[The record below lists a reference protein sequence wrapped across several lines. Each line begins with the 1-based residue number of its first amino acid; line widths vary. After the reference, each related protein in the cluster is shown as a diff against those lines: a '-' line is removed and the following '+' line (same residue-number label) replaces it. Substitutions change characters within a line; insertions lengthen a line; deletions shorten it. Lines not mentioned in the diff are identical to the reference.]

1 MKGVLQKNDHGFCRK
16 NCRPYSIRRF
26 FLLTFGL
33 AAALFSVIFLS
44 ASVYFS
50 TTIQNQTY
58 TWMKEAMEM
67 YNGQVSKDFKNIS
80 LYLLELCSENAD
92 VSGLGEMKKDA
103 PGLYTSMIRIKKQ
116 LAAGIASF
124 SYADGFYIYAP
135 GNDSFVTQLNSYV
148 YETESNFACSKAISN
163 FFRTM
168 EKGEEKKLDMSRW
181 FLLQVGDESFLLRVM
196 KIHGVYTGAW
206 ANIER
211 VNSSFQYFNELEA
224 SVLYVDEK
232 GKPIGNGDFSGETL
246 HPADAL
252 EEPFVQRTSD
262 GTSYL
267 TVSNKLDY
275 CDYYIVALIP
285 TRSMDALVSPL
296 YSALL
301 IAVLIFA
308 ASIFAFF
315 MVVSRLI
322 NEQEKVL
329 WALIASMRKGN
340 FDTRIANRSR
350 FVEVGNMVDIFNDAV
365 DEIRNLRIDIYKQ
378 KLIKKEIEIQYLKG
392 QIAPHFLIN
401 CLNTIFT
408 LSADSGNRKLLQ
420 ETIRTLSEH
429 LRYTLSSRT
438 TVPLEEEM
446 RYVKNYLT
454 LTALRFPECVS
465 YKTNIG
471 EETRDAA
478 VFPLLVLMLTE
489 NSIKNNVTMG
499 EEFSVEICSYPYE
512 EAGCRK
518 IHITHVDSGKG
529 FSEEALARYNH
540 MELHENLRKDG
551 CGVGIYNIVMRLRL
565 IWGEEASIRFSNEPG
580 SGARIDIDFPYIP
593 YQEEEEYERK

>member
-26 FLLTFGL
+26 FLLNIGL
-33 AAALFSVIFLS
+33 VAALFSAIFLS
-44 ASVYFS
+44 ISVYFS
-50 TTIQNQTY
+50 STIQNQSY
-58 TWMKEAMEM
+58 IRMKEAMKM
-67 YNGQVSKDFKNIS
+67 YNGQASRDFKNVSIC
-80 LYLLELCSENAD
+80 LMDFCSENAD
-92 VSGLGEMKKDA
+92 VSGLGEMDKDA
-103 PGLYTSMIRIKKQ
+103 PGLYTSIIRIKKQ
-116 LAAGIASF
+116 FAASIASF
-124 SYADGFYIYAP
+124 SYVDGFYIYAP
-135 GNDSFVTQLNSYV
+135 KNDSFVTQLNSYV

-181 FLLQVGDESFLLRVM
+181 FLLQVGDESFLFRAM

-232 GKPIGNGDFSGETL
+232 GRPIGNEEFSGETL
-246 HPADAL
+246 HSADAV
-252 EEPFVQRTSD
+252 EEPFVQRISD

-285 TRSMDALVSPL
+285 TGSIDALVSPL

-308 ASIFAFF
+308 GSIFAVFI
-315 MVVSRLI
+315 VVSRLI
-322 NEQEKVL
+322 NEQEEAL
-329 WALIASMRKGN
+329 WVLIASMRKGH
-340 FDTRIANRSR
+340 FDARIENRSR
-350 FVEVGNMVDIFNDAV
+350 FVEVENIVEVFNSAI

-378 KLIKKEIEIQYLKG
+378 KLMKKEIEIQYLKG

-408 LSADSGNRKLLQ
+408 LSSDTKNRKILH

-429 LRYTLSSRT
+429 LRYTLSSQT
-438 TVPLEEEM
+438 TVSLEEEI

-465 YKTNIG
+465 YRIETG
-471 EETRDAA
+471 EETRDAT

-499 EEFSVEICSYPYE
+499 EEFSVEIHSYSYE
-512 EAGCRK
+512 EAGRRK

-529 FSEEALARYNH
+529 FSEEALTLYNH

-551 CGVGIYNIVMRLRL
+551 CGIGIYNIVMRLRL

-593 YQEEEEYERK
+593 YQEGEEI